1 MSRIL
6 LFLSV
11 LSVLALSSCIENDF
25 IEDFVQ
31 PELRITSTIDSLNVD
46 STFTFDASFFNN
58 IGQNEDVDL
67 DWSSS
72 DESVVTVSDEGVARG
87 IGEGDATITVS
98 YFDPI
103 ENITVENS
111 SNIAITTVFIAPPP
125 EPELR
130 TKEGVIET
138 TTFYVLEGDFTFNEE
153 EDGVFI
159 DIASNYRASSG
170 LPGLFIYLSNNRNSI
185 AGALEIA
192 PVTTFSGAHSYTVPD
207 VGFEDY
213 RFIVY
218 FCKPFNV
225 KVGDAEL

>member
-6 LFLSV
+6 LFFSV
-11 LSVLALSSCIENDF
+11 LSVLVVSSCIKDDF
-25 IEDFVQ
+25 LEDFVQ
-31 PELRITSTIDSLNVD
+31 PELRLTITIDSLNVD

-58 IGQNEDVDL
+58 IGQNEAVAL

-72 DESVVTVSDEGVARG
+72 DESVVAINDQGVARG
-87 IGEGDATITVS
+87 VGEGSATITVS
-98 YFDPI
+98 YFDPL

-111 SNIAITTVFIAPPP
+111 SNIVITTVFIAPPE

-130 TKEGVIET
+130 SKDGVIMT
-138 TTFYVLEGDFTFNEE
+138 TTFYTLEGDFTFNEE
-153 EDGVFI
+153 EDGVTI
-159 DIASNYRASSG
+159 DIADNYRASTG
-170 LPGLFIYLSNNRNSI
+170 LPGFYVYLSNNRNSI
-185 AGALEIA
+185 AGALEIGE
-192 PVTTFSGAHSYTVPD
+192 VTTFNGAHSYTIPE

-213 RFIVY
+213 SFIVY